1 MSMIPFKR
9 RFRFGMNCANC
20 DNELIAP
27 EWSEYRYERQVHH
40 VWHCRK
46 CDSCF
51 ETIVETKMTED
62 AMTSDEI
69 LPSRMVG

>member
-1 MSMIPFKR
+1 
-9 RFRFGMNCANC
+9 MNCANC

-40 VWHCRK
+40 VWHCWK
-46 CDSCF
+46 CASCF
-51 ETIVETKMTED
+51 ETIVETKVTED